1 MSFRYCPSL
10 LTGVRQRSGY
20 VQALVLSR
28 ILTARPNALYIS
40 RGLHQCR
47 IRLTSMMVV
56 THAMKLGLTRSILC
70 PLPALS
76 QTCQRRAR
84 CLVKGDSH
92 ESAQLSSAQLT
103 LPVRVHNPP
112 STQVFLIVI
121 HQRPFN
127 RAFKDL
133 LESSFEFQQ
142 LSLIEERIMKFD
154 CTIFN

>member
-1 MSFRYCPSL
+1 MFQHMSFRYCPSL

-84 CLVKGDSH
+84 CLFKGDSH
-92 ESAQLSSAQLT
+92 ESAQLSSAQLS
-103 LPVRVHNPP
+103 LPCQ
-112 STQVFLIVI
+112 SESII
-121 HQRPFN
+121 HHLLKSFSLSYMKGHSIAHSKTCSSPALNFN
-127 RAFKDL
+127 SCL
-133 LESSFEFQQ
+133 
-142 LSLIEERIMKFD
+142 
-154 CTIFN
+154 